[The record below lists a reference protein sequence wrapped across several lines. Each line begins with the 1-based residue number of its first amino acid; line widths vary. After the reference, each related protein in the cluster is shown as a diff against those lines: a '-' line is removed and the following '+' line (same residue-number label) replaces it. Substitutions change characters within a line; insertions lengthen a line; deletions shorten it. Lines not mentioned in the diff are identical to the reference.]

1 MGRSRRNHRNVSSR
15 NRRNKSMRRRSGSRR
30 SGSKRMY
37 KGGNYTSAST
47 YGEYVNGSTPDQLSR
62 VFTDGRDSN
71 IIVGA
76 QGQQMTGPNSSPPNL
91 DLVQSAGKRQKKGG
105 FLGEVINQAIVP
117 FGILAMQQ
125 RYGRKRG
132 NSNSK
137 RKNRKY

>member
-15 NRRNKSMRRRSGSRR
+15 NRRNKSMRRRSGSKR

-47 YGEYVNGSTPDQLSR
+47 YGEYVNGSTQDQLGR

-132 NSNSK
+132 NSK

>member
-1 MGRSRRNHRNVSSR
+1 
-15 NRRNKSMRRRSGSRR
+15 
-30 SGSKRMY
+30 MY

-47 YGEYVNGSTPDQLSR
+47 YGEYVNGSTHDQLGR

>member
-30 SGSKRMY
+30 NGSKRMY

-91 DLVQSAGKRQKKGG
+91 DLIQTAGKRQKKGG
-105 FLGEVINQAIVP
+105 FLGEVIYQAIVP
-117 FGILAMQQ
+117 FGILALQQ

-132 NSNSK
+132 NSK
-137 RKNRKY
+137 RRSRKY

>member
-15 NRRNKSMRRRSGSRR
+15 NRRNKSMRRRSGSKR

-47 YGEYVNGSTPDQLSR
+47 YGEYVNGSTQDQLSR
-62 VFTDGRDSN
+62 VFSDGRDSN

-76 QGQQMTGPNSSPPNL
+76 QGQQMTGANSSAPNL

-132 NSNSK
+132 NSK

>member
-1 MGRSRRNHRNVSSR
+1 MARSRRNHRNVSSR
-15 NRRNKSMRRRSGSRR
+15 NRRNKSMRKRSGSRR
-30 SGSKRMY
+30 VY
-37 KGGNYTSAST
+37 KGGNYTSAAT
-47 YGEYVNGSTPDQLSR
+47 YGEYVNGSIPDQLSR

-71 IIVGA
+71 ILVGA

-91 DLVQSAGKRQKKGG
+91 DLIQTAGKRKKKGG

-125 RYGRKRG
+125 RFGRKRG

-137 RKNRKY
+137 RRNRKY

>member
-1 MGRSRRNHRNVSSR
+1 MARSRRNHRNVSSR
-15 NRRNKSMRRRSGSRR
+15 NRRNKSMRKRRGSRR
-30 SGSKRMY
+30 VY

-91 DLVQSAGKRQKKGG
+91 DLIQSAGKRRKKGG

-132 NSNSK
+132 NSK
-137 RKNRKY
+137 RRSRKY

>member
-30 SGSKRMY
+30 NGSKRMY

-91 DLVQSAGKRQKKGG
+91 DLIQSAGKRRKKGG

-132 NSNSK
+132 EKSRRRRYK
-137 RKNRKY
+137 